1 MIVIFATLIYI
12 LLLVSISWF
21 VGAFFF
27 LNMFAT
33 MESLEFCKYF
43 TLQTLFDMEKVI
55 KGESVVPQMISLA
68 VVAVPFYAIDTLK
81 FLKKDLP
88 L

>member
-1 MIVIFATLIYI
+1 ML
-12 LLLVSISWF
+12 S
-21 VGAFFF
+21 G
-27 LNMFAT
+27 

-43 TLQTLFDMEKVI
+43 TLQTLFDIPAIM
-55 KGESVVPQMISLA
+55 KGESVALQMIVLPVIA
-68 VVAVPFYAIDTLK
+68 IPFYGAGITR